1 MAACHPLCES
11 ARKTFAKFVLR
22 QHTQLP
28 ITGKV
33 VLLFISGGTPY
44 PGRGHLV
51 LGPHVRGM
59 ASPRTM
65 HLGGQLVLPHRTP
78 LPPPPNAHTAHHTYA
93 FSFMLKLSL
102 FPFLH
107 FHTK

>member
-11 ARKTFAKFVLR
+11 ARKTFAEFVLR

-28 ITGKV
+28 IIGKV
-33 VLLFISGGTPY
+33 VLLFISGGTSC

-65 HLGGQLVLPHRTP
+65 HSGGRLVLG
-78 LPPPPNAHTAHHTYA
+78 PNVRGD
-93 FSFMLKLSL
+93 S
-102 FPFLH
+102 
-107 FHTK
+107 